1 MLNKEIFLNNIDNES
16 YLVYNNN
23 MKYAEYDI
31 RKAARFLNIK
41 PKELKEIKNENMFLA
56 MVLGAVILDNGV
68 DFGEA
73 LFRLRDK
80 NEVNRYMDRVTELE
94 AELSKAQKEII
105 AVSLAERISS

>member
-1 MLNKEIFLNNIDNES
+1 
-16 YLVYNNN
+16 

-41 PKELKEIKNENMFLA
+41 PKELKEIKDKNENMFLA

-80 NEVNRYMDRVTELE
+80 NEVNRCMDRVAKLE

-105 AVSLAERISS
+105 AVGLAERISS